1 MSIGRKVQKVLAV
14 IAVGIF
20 AAMALY
26 FMLVAGFSTTHIMN
40 DTSEK
45 SMLVADS
52 VWVNALVALVF
63 GAVCFLLCTRV
74 PFFKKFISRM
84 NEDPACAK
92 RARLILVCV
101 YFLICLAFVLCAR
114 QGADADQGEVCT
126 AATEWHWQEYNSLEE
141 GGYIHKYPNQIGIIS
156 LFYWLF
162 GIVGNT
168 NYTAI
173 QILNVLFLAITA
185 WKIGKIADACGKG
198 EATGFFWMLGFVLF
212 LPLVLY
218 TTFVYG
224 TVAGLCFAV
233 CAAEEGVKGIQNDKI
248 SPRASLGRND
258 KESSGEKTEKA
269 IDAGRKGKEETREWK
284 RWIHLVLCLVFA
296 LLAIWCKQNYMILA
310 IGLGITALVWY
321 RAKWRH
327 LLCLAVGSALV
338 VVGSMPLISAVAKG
352 ITGQEMPRGIA
363 QIAWVEMGLQENK
376 ALYDGWWN
384 TYNVRT
390 FEEAEYDREEQE
402 KIVRKDLDE
411 TLERFRQDP
420 GYAVSFFA
428 GKNASQWNNPDF
440 QGWWIN
446 QAYSSLGSQPIW
458 MKWFLTPGAQDGFVT
473 VLNWA
478 QFICLLGCLMY
489 VFFRKEKDFYCLWAM
504 ICYIGGVLFHSVWE
518 AKAQYAL
525 VYFVLLIPVAVSGF
539 GAVFARLDAVLREKK
554 NKIKAA
560 RGLLGFVC
568 ALLLLFGIVQLSC
581 SGTKVQALFI
591 DNEHT
596 ERYQQYLAEHVND
609 ELEDEY

>member
-1 MSIGRKVQKVLAV
+1 MNLGRKAQKVLAV

-20 AAMALY
+20 AVMALY

-40 DTSEK
+40 DASEK
-45 SMLVADS
+45 SMLVKDS
-52 VWVNALVALVF
+52 VWINALTALVF
-63 GAVCFLLCTRV
+63 TALCFLLCNRV
-74 PFFKKFISRM
+74 PFFKRFISRM
-84 NEDPACAK
+84 NEDPAKAK
-92 RARLILVCV
+92 KARLVLVGI
-101 YFLICLAFVLCAR
+101 YFLICLVFVICVR
-114 QGADADQGEVCT
+114 QGADGDQGEVCT
-126 AATEWHWQEYNSLEE
+126 AATEWHWQEYNSMEE
-141 GGYIHKYPNQIGIIS
+141 GGYIHKFPNQAGIITIFYFLFS
-156 LFYWLF
+156 L
-162 GIVGNT
+162 VGNS

-173 QILNVLFLAITA
+173 QILNVLLLAVTI

-198 EATGFFWMLGFVLF
+198 GAAGFFWMLGFVLF
-212 LPLVLY
+212 LPLMLY

-224 TVAGLCFAV
+224 TVAGLCFSV
-233 CAAEEGVKGIQNDKI
+233 CAAEQGIWF
-248 SPRASLGRND
+248 LGEAR
-258 KESSGEKTEKA
+258 EGEKA
-269 IDAGRKGKEETREWK
+269 WK
-284 RWIHLVLCLVFA
+284 RWAHLVLCLLFA
-296 LLAIWCKQNYMILA
+296 LLAIWCKQNYMILV
-310 IGLGITALVWY
+310 IGLGITALVWH

-327 LLCLAVGSALV
+327 LLCLAAGAALV
-338 VVGSMPLISAVAKG
+338 LFGSMPLISSVARG
-352 ITGQEMPRGIA
+352 ITGQEMPQGIA

-376 ALYDGWWN
+376 SLYNGWWN

-390 FEEAEYDREEQE
+390 YEDAEYDREEQE

-411 TLERFRQDP
+411 TLERFRKDQ
-420 GYAVSFFA
+420 GYALSFFG

-446 QAYSSLGSQPIW
+446 QAYSSIGSQPMW
-458 MKWFLTPGAQDGFVT
+458 MKWFLTPGAQDKFGT
-473 VLNWA
+473 VLNYG
-478 QFICLLGCLMY
+478 QFLCLLGCLMY

-518 AKAQYAL
+518 AKAQYTL

-539 GAVFARLDAVLREKK
+539 GAMFARLEAVIQEKK
-554 NKIKAA
+554 NKIRAA

-596 ERYQQYLAEHVND
+596 EVYQEYLLSHAND
-609 ELEDEY
+609 ELNDDY